1 MNTAEITLAY
11 GFFGIIT
18 HAEWR
23 KVIIVFEDEN
33 LFTTVHNELVQYLT
47 YNMLTY
53 LQTMIELERL
63 LTTVNISYSEI
74 RFDPSVDPFI
84 NVSNFIDNIKFNI

>member
-1 MNTAEITLAY
+1 MNIAEITLAY

-18 HAEWR
+18 NAKWR

-53 LQTMIELERL
+53 L
-63 LTTVNISYSEI
+63 
-74 RFDPSVDPFI
+74 
-84 NVSNFIDNIKFNI
+84 

>member
-1 MNTAEITLAY
+1 MSTAEITLAY

-33 LFTTVHNELVQYLT
+33 LFITVYNELLQYLT

-53 LQTMIELERL
+53 L
-63 LTTVNISYSEI
+63 
-74 RFDPSVDPFI
+74 
-84 NVSNFIDNIKFNI
+84 